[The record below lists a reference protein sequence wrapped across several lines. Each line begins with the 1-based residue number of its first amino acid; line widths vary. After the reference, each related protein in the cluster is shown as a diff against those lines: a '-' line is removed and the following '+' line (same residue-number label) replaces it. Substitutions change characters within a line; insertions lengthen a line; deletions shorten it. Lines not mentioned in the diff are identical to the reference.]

1 MVLAVLVL
9 PQVVMAKTG
18 APVSQNCGDVVD
30 ACTGAS
36 KETQLLT
43 ASELFSI
50 SILSKAGCFDGP
62 KQSYIQTEW
71 ISIAEILDDA
81 TADSGCLTEADTG
94 GFEDTSFDFSESSM
108 SGSFLLEVYSLG
120 IGYFKAV
127 LPGWNERAELPAGS
141 WRLVATRG

>member
-9 PQVVMAKTG
+9 PRVVMAKTG
-18 APVSQNCGDVVD
+18 APVSQTCGEVVG
-30 ACTGAS
+30 ACTDTG
-36 KETQLLT
+36 KESLLLT
-43 ASELFSI
+43 ASELFTI
-50 SILSKAGCFDGP
+50 SILPETGCFDGP

-71 ISIAEILDDA
+71 ISIAEVLDNA
-81 TADSGCLTEADTG
+81 TADSSCLTEADTG

-127 LPGWNERAELPAGS
+127 LPEWNERAELSVGS
-141 WRLVATRG
+141 WRLVPTRG